1 VTQLSRLAIL
11 GCAPESVAGTY
22 VSPTFYVPFTKADF
36 EDVYTELKDES
47 YRANDTLIQGMYQ
60 GPVHATWNI
69 SVLSYPDIVGHFLR
83 GIIGPDTVTAGV
95 STTVATGGSLAGA
108 TTLSVNASIAANT
121 YISVGAGSTLEYAF
135 VTAVSGSGPYNLT
148 VTTVVGQTV
157 GLTKAHIAT
166 EAVQATSTH
175 VFKQSSDPTTK
186 KTYSFTVYDTT
197 QTVSYSG
204 AAMSDLAIKID
215 PKSAVMFDVKYMT
228 FPQVVQSKP
237 TPTYTALP
245 PALGWEWNMTNAGA
259 TTSRGLTYDMTV
271 KRAVEPIHSSDG
283 IQAPREIF
291 QGALEVDGTYKTIFE
306 NQTDLNLYLNYTQTP
321 TTATLQQPASGTN
334 GVGASLALTMS
345 KSGYFKGKRDLS
357 SSYVQADFSLAG
369 IYNATDGG
377 AVSATLV
384 NYQSTAY

>member
-11 GCAPESVAGTY
+11 GCAPETVANTY
-22 VSPTFYVPFTKADF
+22 ASPTFYIPFTKADF

-47 YRANDTLIQGMYQ
+47 YRANDTMLQGMYQ
-60 GPVHATWNI
+60 GPVHATWDI
-69 SVLSYPDIVGHFLR
+69 SVLAYPDLVGHFLR
-83 GIIGPDTVTAGV
+83 GIIGPDTVTPGV
-95 STTVATGGSLAGA
+95 STTVATGGSSIGA
-108 TTLSVNASIAANT
+108 TTLPSTASIPALS
-121 YISVGAGSTLEYAF
+121 YIQVGTGTSLEYAY
-135 VTAVSGSGPYNLT
+135 VSAVSGSGPYSLT

-157 GLTKAHIAT
+157 GLTKAHSAAEPIVSA
-166 EAVQATSTH
+166 SSH

-215 PKSAVMFDVKYMT
+215 PKNSITFDIKYT
-228 FPQVVQSKP
+228 AFPQVVQSKP
-237 TPTYTALP
+237 TPTYTQLP
-245 PALGWEWNMTNAGA
+245 PVLGWEWNMTNAGGSS
-259 TTSRGLTYDMTV
+259 SRGLTYDMTV

-291 QGALEVDGTYKTIFE
+291 QGALEVDGTYKAIFE

-321 TTATLQQPASGTN
+321 TTALLQQPASGTD
-334 GVGASLALTMS
+334 GTGASLALTMS

-357 SSYVQADFSLAG
+357 SNYVQADFSLSG
-369 IYNATDGG
+369 IYNSTDGG
-377 AVSATLV
+377 AVQATLTNFV
-384 NYQSTAY
+384 STAY